1 MKTGLSIEP
10 IQYDN
15 NKILIKTR
23 KGLSTECV
31 FILVNQV
38 ICCFY
43 KGGRG
48 QEAVY
53 YNCPKSFKIMFFI
66 RWLNKFEDFY

>member
-1 MKTGLSIEP
+1 MKTGLSIGP

-15 NKILIKTR
+15 KKILLKIR

-43 KGGRG
+43 KGERG
-48 QEAVY
+48 HEAVY
-53 YNCPKSFKIMFFI
+53 YTCP
-66 RWLNKFEDFY
+66 